1 MVFIVAK
8 KRVTIIDVAKAAG
21 VSPSTVS
28 RVLNNRS
35 GDLPISEMTQKQ
47 VSDTA
52 RRLGYEASVFAAAL
66 RTDRT
71 DVIGAV
77 IRDIRD
83 PFLSLLVQEIQD
95 AAFDAKKE
103 LLIGHAKYDIQRA
116 ERILRLMRTRLFD
129 GVVLLGD
136 MPGDNVIINELNQ
149 YATPYVTIARGT
161 TAATPSVNVDE
172 QAGTTMALEYLVKL
186 GHRRIACMASM
197 ALAGVGERVN
207 QYKLFVQQSQLP
219 HYPEY
224 AQITKINHSDIYQA
238 LHAMFSASEPP
249 TAIFCALD
257 RVAIIAIDACR
268 SMGLDVPQDVSII
281 GFDDIDDAASA
292 FPALTTVRQPATL
305 MARQAV
311 ALLVACIEAENED
324 HEALHLQRHILMPS
338 LVIRNSCR
346 AIE

>member
-1 MVFIVAK
+1 MVFIAVK
-8 KRVTIIDVAKAAG
+8 KRVTIVDVAKEAG

-35 GDLPISEMTQKQ
+35 GDLPISEVTQKQ
-47 VSDTA
+47 VEATA

-83 PFLSLLVQEIQD
+83 PFLSLLVQEIQE
-95 AAFDAKKE
+95 AAYQNKKE

-136 MPGDNVIINELNQ
+136 MPGDSVIIDELNQ
-149 YATPYVTIARGT
+149 YATPFVTIARGT
-161 TAATPSVNVDE
+161 HAATPSVNTDE
-172 QAGTTMALEYLVKL
+172 QAGTNMALDYLVEL
-186 GHRRIACMASM
+186 GHRRIGCMASM
-197 ALAGVGERVN
+197 ALAGVGERVD
-207 QYKLFVQQSQLP
+207 QYKVFVKEHGLP

-224 AQITKINHSDIYQA
+224 VRTSKINYADIYQA
-238 LHAMFSASEPP
+238 LREMFSAPEPP

-257 RVAIIAIDACR
+257 RVAVTAIDACR
-268 SMGLDVPQDVSII
+268 SMGLDVPGDVSII
-281 GFDDIDDAASA
+281 GFDDIDDAAST
-292 FPALTTVRQPATL
+292 FPALTTIQQPAPL
-305 MARQAV
+305 MAQTAV
-311 ALLVACIEAENED
+311 ELLIACIEAGDDNRDEMR
-324 HEALHLQRHILMPS
+324 AQRHILMPS
-338 LVIRNSCR
+338 LVIRSSCQR
-346 AIE
+346 IE

>member
-1 MVFIVAK
+1 MVLLTVK
-8 KRVTIIDVAKAAG
+8 KRVTIIEVAKVAG

-35 GDLPISEMTQKQ
+35 GDLAISQLTQKK
-47 VSDTA
+47 VEDTA

-83 PFLSLLVQEIQD
+83 PFLSLLVQEIQE
-95 AAFDAKKE
+95 AAYQAKKE

-136 MPGDNVIINELNQ
+136 MPGDSLVIDELSQ
-149 YATPYVTIARGT
+149 YGTPFVTVARGT
-161 TAATPSVNVDE
+161 QAPTPSVNVDE
-172 QAGTTMALEYLVKL
+172 QAGTRMALEYLVEL
-186 GHRRIACMASM
+186 GHRRIACMANM
-197 ALAGVGERVN
+197 ALAGVGERVDEY
-207 QYKLFVQQSQLP
+207 QRFVIEHGLI

-224 AQITKINHSDIYQA
+224 IRASKVNHADIYQA
-238 LHAMFSASEPP
+238 LREIFSAPEPP

-257 RVAIIAIDACR
+257 RVAVTAIDACR
-268 SMGLDVPQDVSII
+268 SMGLDVPGDVSII
-281 GFDDIDDAASA
+281 GFDDIDDAA
-292 FPALTTVRQPATL
+292 FTYPALTTIKQPATL
-305 MARQAV
+305 MAETAV
-311 ALLVACIEAENED
+311 NLLIACINADKNSEND
-324 HEALHLQRHILMPS
+324 MRTQRHLLMPS
-338 LVIRNSCR
+338 LVIRDSCR
-346 AIE
+346 RID